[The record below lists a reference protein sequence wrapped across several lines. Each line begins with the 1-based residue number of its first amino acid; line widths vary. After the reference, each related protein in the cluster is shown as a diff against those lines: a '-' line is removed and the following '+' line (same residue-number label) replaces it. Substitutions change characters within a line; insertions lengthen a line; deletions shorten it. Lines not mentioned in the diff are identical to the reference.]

1 MDGAARRPYPP
12 RTMVRRSTVTVASAL
27 LLLPALG
34 CGSASDKST
43 FDDSDGAAGQAQFA
57 GGSGG
62 ASSGGSGGG
71 FQSQGG
77 GSGTEPPL
85 CGEVGQSIFVVS
97 SPDSNLLRFDPKALT
112 FTKIGKLSCA
122 PGGLAT
128 PFSMA
133 IRRDGNAY
141 ILYDNGHIY
150 RASTTDA
157 SCSDSGYTPNQQGF
171 SQFGMGYVSDGPGS
185 SAETLFVMDNGAA
198 GLAKIPDDGKLV
210 KVAQFDGGLAG
221 RSGEVTGTGEGRLFG
236 FFVDIADAK
245 KTTVAEIDKTT
256 GHVISNVAQNLP
268 AISAWAFAHWGG
280 SFYLF
285 NGGGTGNS
293 RVDKFTPGKGTAQVV
308 ANAGYRIVGAG
319 VSTCAPTTEPE

>member
-1 MDGAARRPYPP
+1 
-12 RTMVRRSTVTVASAL
+12 MVRRSFFWFACAL
-27 LLLPALG
+27 SLSFG
-34 CGSASDKST
+34 CGSAADKST
-43 FDDSDGAAGQAQFA
+43 FDDGNGAAGQGQFA

-62 ASSGGSGGG
+62 SAGAGGG
-71 FQSQGG
+71 FQNTG
-77 GSGTEPPL
+77 GSTTGDPPL
-85 CGEVGQSIFVVS
+85 CGDVGQSIFVVS

-112 FTKIGKLSCA
+112 FTKIGKLNCA
-122 PGGLAT
+122 SGGLAT

-133 IRRDGNAY
+133 IRRDGSAY
-141 ILYDNGHIY
+141 ILYDNGRIY
-150 RASTTDA
+150 RASTKDA
-157 SCSDSGYTPNQQGF
+157 SCADSGYTPNQQGI

-185 SAETLFVMDNGAA
+185 SAETLFIMDNGAS

-236 FFVDIADAK
+236 FFVDITNAK
-245 KTTVAEIDKTT
+245 KTSVAEIDKTS
-256 GHVISNVAQNLP
+256 GHVISNEQQNLP

-319 VSTCAPTTEPE
+319 VSTCAPITDPE